1 MGFAPKA
8 KEAIFLHW
16 TMTVTNGA
24 LVALMNDPCNERGNM
39 RHKINPS
46 VKIVVTSWPKIWPE
60 TVKTW
65 SIKEDPEDAKKR
77 VWLSSAG
84 DTLWNVPDAGQIAT
98 FEEREMPADWSDVK
112 EFMQRIEGGSE
123 QDWRVFRHG
132 VATKE
137 ANIFNEE
144 VEGSEGY

>member
-46 VKIVVTSWPKIWPE
+46 VKIVVTSGPKIWPE

-65 SIKEDPEDAKKR
+65 SIKEDPEDAKNR

-84 DTLWNVPDAGQIAT
+84 DTLWNVPDADQIAT
-98 FEEREMPADWSDVK
+98 FEEREMPKRLVIRERTHAKNWG
-112 EFMQRIEGGSE
+112 RIGTGLKSLPP
-123 QDWRVFRHG
+123 WCG
-132 VATKE
+132 
-137 ANIFNEE
+137 N
-144 VEGSEGY
+144 EGSQDLQRR

>member
-1 MGFAPKA
+1 MK
-8 KEAIFLHW
+8 
-16 TMTVTNGA
+16 
-24 LVALMNDPCNERGNM
+24 GNM

-46 VKIVVTSWPKIWPE
+46 VKIVVTSGPKIWPE
-60 TVKTW
+60 AVKTW

-84 DTLWNVPDAGQIAT
+84 DTLWNVPDADQIAT
-98 FEEREMPADWSDVK
+98 FEEREMPEDWSDVK
-112 EFMQRIEGGSE
+112 GIMQRIEGGSE

-137 ANIFNEE
+137 AKIFNEE
-144 VEGSEGY
+144 VEGGEGETQLLTPRGTEQERCLEKTQDEVAQEIQKC